1 MAWLWLTLA
10 GLLEVVWAYFLK
22 QSDGFTKPGPTA
34 ITIVTMVAS
43 FSLLAVS
50 MRSLPLGTAYAVWT
64 GIGSLGAFLV
74 GLVVL
79 GESADPQRLAAA
91 ALILSGLVIMKA
103 ST

>member
-22 QSDGFTKPGPTA
+22 QSDGFTQSGPTA

-43 FSLLAVS
+43 FSLLALS
-50 MRSLPLGTAYAVWT
+50 MRTLPLGTAYAVWT

-79 GESADPQRLAAA
+79 GESADPRRLAAA
-91 ALILSGLVIMKA
+91 ALILSGLVIMKT